1 MLGDLVGERD
11 GERGAATEAD
21 DVDVPVA
28 RLEIVLEAIHGSAHA
43 FVTAKPERARGRV
56 ADSGPRQLA
65 DALLIE
71 AAALLGEVVVPQR
84 IVIRVKEIAD
94 VGVEGIVNLI
104 LVAGSVECVE
114 RHVEP
119 LSGR

>member
-1 MLGDLVGERD
+1 
-11 GERGAATEAD
+11 
-21 DVDVPVA
+21 
-28 RLEIVLEAIHGSAHA
+28 
-43 FVTAKPERARGRV
+43 VTAKPERARDRV

-84 IVIRVKEIAD
+84 LVIRVKEIAD

-104 LVAGSVECVE
+104 LIAGPVECVE
-114 RHVEP
+114 RHRRTPLWP
-119 LSGR
+119 LSGHGTITRTATESNRISVTAEEDRPCAAPSCSSESSDWV